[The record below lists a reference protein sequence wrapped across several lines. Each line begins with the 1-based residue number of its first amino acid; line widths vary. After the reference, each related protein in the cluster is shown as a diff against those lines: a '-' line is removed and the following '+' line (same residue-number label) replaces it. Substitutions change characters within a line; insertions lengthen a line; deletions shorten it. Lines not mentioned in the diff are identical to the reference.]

1 MGGVKVLVSLAVK
14 APDGP
19 YDPRVAFQDM
29 TDEEAVSNA
38 EHITAAALAAARL
51 IATRRLLAGPAT
63 GLPIEAHDA
72 AAVLTARDDSDPRF
86 EALSYFEKPW
96 ALLVLRLV
104 ALVLSDPG
112 AAVRDARARGATVG
126 DVAATLGI
134 TPNGV
139 YKRFGTDVVRRPRS

>member
-1 MGGVKVLVSLAVK
+1 MEGPNGYRGIY
-14 APDGP
+14 GP

-29 TDEEAVSNA
+29 TDEEAAINA
-38 EHITAAALAAARL
+38 EHVTEAALTAARL
-51 IATRRLLAGPAT
+51 IAARRLLDGPAA
-63 GLPIEAHDA
+63 GLPIEARDA

-104 ALVLSDPG
+104 TLVLADPG
-112 AAVRDARARGATVG
+112 AAVRDARARGVTVA

-134 TPNGV
+134 TTNGV

>member
-1 MGGVKVLVSLAVK
+1 MGRTGFTYTS
-14 APDGP
+14 GP
-19 YDPRVAFQDM
+19 YDPGVAFHEVS
-29 TDEEAVSNA
+29 DEEAVADA
-38 EHITAAALAAARL
+38 EHVAAAALAAARL
-51 IATRRLLAGPAT
+51 AATRKLLAGPAT
-63 GLPIEAHDA
+63 GLPIEVADA

-112 AAVRDARARGATVG
+112 AAVRDARARGATVA

-134 TPNGV
+134 TTNGV
-139 YKRFGTDVVRRPRS
+139 YKRFGADAVRRPRS